1 MLNSKQVSHLRALSH
16 GIKSV
21 VQIGNKG
28 LSDSVINEIKLNLKA
43 HELIKIQVQ
52 ENDKAN
58 RALILA
64 SICEK
69 VGAESINH
77 IGKQIVIYKAN
88 DKTKIVLP

>member
-1 MLNSKQVSHLRALSH
+1 MLNSKQVSHLKALSH
-16 GIKSV
+16 AIKPV

-52 ENDKAN
+52 ENDKAS
-58 RALILA
+58 RAIILS

-69 VGAESINH
+69 VVAESINH
-77 IGKQIVIYKAN
+77 IGKQIVIFKAN